1 MTGDRRSRVD
11 PDRYCVDLAAPPGSS
26 LHYATLWAGARERG
40 AIVAIHALRH
50 SLVAIIETI
59 ADAHVRATKLN
70 WWSGEILHARDG
82 RPHHPVSVAI
92 ALHCGK
98 RLWRRAEVL
107 AMFSAVARASAEDG
121 FASEAARDEFCEHVG
136 GGAARLCMAAT
147 AGGDDAPQGFDALGA
162 ALERAL
168 LAGTPSVRSGMRRI
182 PTWTRKPAGGDRH
195 GGPGAGAD
203 AIAQERAR
211 ARDALVDAVRGTP
224 RHAGPISPVYG
235 TLAHIQLAAL
245 TVALRKPAGKAPS
258 TASISP
264 IRKLWI
270 AWRASRGADRIDC

>member
-1 MTGDRRSRVD
+1 MD
-11 PDRYCVDLAAPPGSS
+11 PDRYCADLAAPPGSS
-26 LHYATLWAGARERG
+26 LHYATLRAGARERG
-40 AIVAIHALRH
+40 AIVAVHALRH

-59 ADAHVRATKLN
+59 ADPHVRATKLN

-136 GGAARLCMAAT
+136 GGAARLCVAAT
-147 AGGDDAPQGFDALGA
+147 TASDDAPQGIDAIGV

-168 LAGTPSVRSGMRRI
+168 LAGTPSVRSGIRRI
-182 PTWTRKPAGGDRH
+182 PTSTRKPAGVGGL
-195 GGPGAGAD
+195 GGPGAGQGP
-203 AIAQERAR
+203 IAGERAR
-211 ARDALVDAVRGTP
+211 AHQTLADAVRSAP
-224 RHAGPISPVYG
+224 LRAEPVALVYR

-245 TVALRKPAGKAPS
+245 AATLRKPAGKAPS
-258 TASISP
+258 TALVSP

-270 AWRASRGADRIDC
+270 AWRVSRDDRHA

>member
-1 MTGDRRSRVD
+1 MD

-26 LHYATLWAGARERG
+26 LHYATLRAGARERG

-59 ADAHVRATKLN
+59 ADSHVRAAKLN

-82 RPHHPVSVAI
+82 RPHHPVSAAI

-98 RLWRRAEVL
+98 RLWRRPEVL
-107 AMFSAVARASAEDG
+107 AMFSAVARASADDG
-121 FASEAARDEFCEHVG
+121 FASEGARDEFCEHVG
-136 GGAARLCMAAT
+136 GGAARLCAA
-147 AGGDDAPQGFDALGA
+147 ASDGAPQEVEAIGI
-162 ALERAL
+162 ALECAL
-168 LAGTPSVRSGMRRI
+168 LAGTPSVRSGIRRI
-182 PTWTRKPAGGDRH
+182 PTSTGKPAGGDGR
-195 GGPGAGAD
+195 GDPVAGSD
-203 AIAQERAR
+203 AIAEERAR
-211 ARDALVDAVRGTP
+211 ARDALADAVRGTP
-224 RHAGPISPVYG
+224 LHAGPISLVYG

-245 TVALRKPAGKAPS
+245 TVALRKPVAKAPS
-258 TASISP
+258 SASISP

>member
-1 MTGDRRSRVD
+1 MD
-11 PDRYCVDLAAPPGSS
+11 PDRYCADLAAPPGSS
-26 LHYATLWAGARERG
+26 LHYATLYAGAREQG
-40 AIVAIHALRH
+40 AIVAVHALRH

-59 ADAHVRATKLN
+59 ADSHVRATKLN

-92 ALHCGK
+92 ARHCGK
-98 RLWRRAEVL
+98 GLWRRAEVL

-147 AGGDDAPQGFDALGA
+147 AAGNDAPREFDALGA

-168 LAGTPSVRSGMRRI
+168 LAGTPSVPSGMRRI
-182 PTWTRKPAGGDRH
+182 PASPAGGAGH
-195 GGPGAGAD
+195 GDPVAGSD
-203 AIAQERAR
+203 AIAEERAR
-211 ARDALVDAVRGTP
+211 ARDALVDAVRGSP
-224 RHAGPISPVYG
+224 LHAGPISLVYG
-235 TLAHIQLAAL
+235 TLARIQLAAL
-245 TVALRKPAGKAPS
+245 TVALRKPAAKAPS
-258 TASISP
+258 TASVSP

-270 AWRASRGADRIDC
+270 AWRASRGADRVDN